1 MDASIRP
8 YFCGELPC
16 ENKSL
21 SGPREPGHC
30 FFCNGFF
37 STAVHGY
44 LARRRVYQPENPQLY
59 AFGLVDALGAKKSDN
74 HLVYFLF
81 RSLHNAAC
89 ATYGKSYARLHALM
103 TYWIG
108 LAPSFSW
115 DTIDTMRPCRQC
127 CGRREPEGRCGS
139 SCVIAASY
147 LQNIFREGGAESLEL
162 AKRILDVFLEMPGY
176 ARKKSYTVCDKIM
189 QTDPRS
195 CVGAG
200 QYNRKVCHGIEISLM
215 SRFEAW
221 RVEHEKRAENY
232 DPSEELPF

>member
-1 MDASIRP
+1 MDASIRA

-89 ATYGKSYARLHALM
+89 ATYG
-103 TYWIG
+103 
-108 LAPSFSW
+108 
-115 DTIDTMRPCRQC
+115 
-127 CGRREPEGRCGS
+127 
-139 SCVIAASY
+139 
-147 LQNIFREGGAESLEL
+147 
-162 AKRILDVFLEMPGY
+162 
-176 ARKKSYTVCDKIM
+176 
-189 QTDPRS
+189 
-195 CVGAG
+195 
-200 QYNRKVCHGIEISLM
+200 
-215 SRFEAW
+215 
-221 RVEHEKRAENY
+221 
-232 DPSEELPF
+232 

>member
-1 MDASIRP
+1 MKRKDSPMDASIRP

-89 ATYGKSYARLHALM
+89 ATYGKSYALLHDAAMPSVLWQEGTGRAL
-103 TYWIG
+103 W
-108 LAPSFSW
+108 LV
-115 DTIDTMRPCRQC
+115 MRHRRQLSSEYFQ
-127 CGRREPEGRCGS
+127 RGRCGK
-139 SCVIAASY
+139 
-147 LQNIFREGGAESLEL
+147 L
-162 AKRILDVFLEMPGY
+162 
-176 ARKKSYTVCDKIM
+176 
-189 QTDPRS
+189 
-195 CVGAG
+195 GAG
-200 QYNRKVCHGIEISLM
+200 
-215 SRFEAW
+215 EA
-221 RVEHEKRAENY
+221 H
-232 DPSEELPF
+232 P

>member
-1 MDASIRP
+1 MD
-8 YFCGELPC
+8 
-16 ENKSL
+16 
-21 SGPREPGHC
+21 
-30 FFCNGFF
+30 
-37 STAVHGY
+37 
-44 LARRRVYQPENPQLY
+44 

-221 RVEHEKRAENY
+221 RVEHEKRAGNY